1 MSQVLITETNLT
13 DVANAIREKTETTD
27 TYSITEMADAIRS
40 IVGGGGGDFVPVG
53 VMVPYTSE
61 KPPQDWLL
69 CDGSEISRTEYS
81 DLFAVIGTK
90 YGAGDGS
97 TTFNLPNKKGKVS
110 VGLDANDTDFNTIGK
125 TGGEKTHT
133 LTIDELAK
141 HTHKQYGNPA
151 SNTPVYV
158 SGVQRTKY
166 DVSPATQSDTYSITN
181 ILETGGNQPHNNLQ
195 PYQVDCWIIK
205 AKLSD
210 IQGDPLPVGTEVDYD
225 GEEVPDGWE
234 VVDSP
239 NEYSDKEIKIGTW
252 FGKPNYRKVF
262 EKTFS
267 NIKQADYP
275 LAIPIDLNFDKITD
289 IKIKYETDTW
299 FGTDTLLSTNSGAL
313 YNGMGK
319 WVFSKTTKTVN
330 IYGTLNITGDII
342 IKCVIEYTK
351 P

>member
-40 IVGGGGGDFVPVG
+40 IVGGGGDFVPVG

-110 VGLDANDTDFNTIGK
+110 VGLDSSDSDFNTIGK
-125 TGGEKTHT
+125 TGGEKKHT
-133 LTIDELAK
+133 LITHELPSHNHGLGWSNEGAIGSG
-141 HTHKQYGNPA
+141 YGTLMRN
-151 SNTPVYV
+151 
-158 SGVQRTKY
+158 
-166 DVSPATQSDTYSITN
+166 SDSSQPYYYTTSS
-181 ILETGGNQPHNNLQ
+181 TGGNAPHNNLQ
-195 PYQVDCWIIK
+195 PYEVDCWIIK

-210 IQGDPLPVGTEVDYD
+210 IQGDPLPIGTEVDYD

-239 NEYSDKEIKIGTW
+239 NEYSNKEIKIGTW

-267 NIKQADYP
+267 NVKQADYP
-275 LAIPIDLNFDKITD
+275 LAIPIDLNFDKITNMN
-289 IKIKYETDTW
+289 IRFETPDW
-299 FGTDTLLSTNSGAL
+299 FGTDPLLSTNNGNV
-313 YNGMGK
+313 YNSMGK
-319 WVFSKTTKTVN
+319 WVFSKTAKIVN
-330 IYGTLNITGDII
+330 IYGSLNITGNITI
-342 IKCVIEYTK
+342 YCILEYTK
-351 P
+351 TTD